1 MTPDVLGVMIPLSAI
16 ILGISAGIVG
26 IVSRHRQ
33 QVQRADLRHRERLA
47 AMEKGV
53 ELPPELEDPVER
65 PRYLLKGLVWSFIGI
80 SAYFALNALAGSE
93 ESMLAGIPF
102 AVGLAYLVY
111 YFVQGRRED
120 EAALEKMK
128 TKQP

>member
-26 IVSRHRQ
+26 IVSKHRQ
-33 QVQRADLRHRERLA
+33 QVQRADLRHKERLA
-47 AMEKGV
+47 AMDKGV
-53 ELPPELEDPVER
+53 ELPPELEDPIDR

-102 AVGLAYLVY
+102 AIGVAYLVY
-111 YFVQGRRED
+111 YFVQGRHED
-120 EAALEKMK
+120 AAALEKMK
-128 TKQP
+128 AKQP

>member
-26 IVSRHRQ
+26 IVTKHRQ
-33 QVQRADLRHRERLA
+33 QLQRADLRHRERLA

-53 ELPPELEDPVER
+53 ELPPELEDPVDR
-65 PRYLLKGLVWSFIGI
+65 PRYLLKGLVWTFIGI
-80 SAYFALNALAGSE
+80 AAWFALNAMAGSE

-102 AVGLAYLVY
+102 AIGVAYLIY
-111 YFVQGRRED
+111 YFVQGRHED
-120 EAALEKMK
+120 AAALEKMK
-128 TKQP
+128 AKQP

>member
-47 AMEKGV
+47 AMDKGV
-53 ELPPELEDPVER
+53 ELPPELEDPIDR

-80 SAYFALNALAGSE
+80 AAWFALNAMAGSE

-102 AVGLAYLVY
+102 AIGVAYLIY
-111 YFVQGRRED
+111 YFVQGRHED
-120 EAALEKMK
+120 AAALEKMK
-128 TKQP
+128 AKQP